1 MIQKHITDIS
11 SVGSSHKCLCSNRI
25 FSPMWQATLIKYPI
39 QRLNHRKYLGDSFVL
54 VIDLVSRLA
63 FGVGGVGFIQN
74 METSL
79 DLISW

>member
-1 MIQKHITDIS
+1 
-11 SVGSSHKCLCSNRI
+11 
-25 FSPMWQATLIKYPI
+25 MWQATLIKYPI
-39 QRLNHRKYLGDSFVL
+39 QRLNHGKYLGDSFVL

-79 DLISW
+79 DLISWWQGADSWKKWDNGIVTAVYI